1 MEEGQT
7 PTDLKSEQS
16 EPGVAQNG
24 LDAASKSGSLEG
36 DNATPLDQ
44 GKAVPSPFTA
54 AVNRLTKRSLVPISQ
69 PAEPA
74 SGAGTPS
81 VDATGQDAKSPAP
94 QDDPEGEPE
103 DAEMGGVEED
113 NKAEDGDAEKDDAVE
128 DPQATPAPQN
138 TTEKTQTN
146 EELAAAANSHL
157 VQQTHQIILPSYS
170 TWFDMHQ
177 IHPLEKKSLPEFF
190 NARNRSKTPAVYKD
204 YRDFMVN
211 TYRLNPVEYLTVTA
225 CRRNLAGDVCAIMRV
240 HAFLEQWGLINYQ
253 VDPQT
258 RPSNIGPPFTGH
270 FRITADTPRG
280 LQPFQPGPNTFTTP
294 GKPHASTERA
304 KSATP
309 AVKADLNVEV
319 RRNVYDEKGKEIKA
333 KEDANKQANGETNGT
348 GSAEAA
354 TKAMDDAAKEPKKTF
369 NCYSCGIDCT
379 RSRFHYAKTDG
390 ATNPTKPEE
399 LKYDLCPNCYFQSR
413 MPSSHRSSDF
423 VKMEDP
429 TYNAI
434 ADKDAPWT
442 DSETLLLLEGLE
454 TFDNDW
460 VAVSKHVGTRTR
472 EECVMKFL
480 QLDIQDQ
487 YLENGVQNGS
497 TSLRTLGGREPITQ
511 AENPVMSVVS
521 FLAQL
526 ADPKVVAAAS
536 SRSVHQLLKEIKSN
550 LEKGQ
555 GGATTSDADQDKEK
569 DVKAEGR
576 TEDSMDVDNQSRSA
590 AANGSQPSA
599 EVDLATVGLASAAGR
614 STGLASMEE
623 RELTRLVGAGV
634 NLTLQKFELK
644 LQQFAEME
652 ETVQA
657 ERRDLEKGRQQL
669 FLDRLAFKK
678 RVIEMDKAMKAA
690 AIKAPEEG
698 MRMMQEVFG
707 SHSKGLVLSSDAAAG
722 QDDGAQHQPPGMDG
736 GEMFKRV
743 EA

>member
-1 MEEGQT
+1 
-7 PTDLKSEQS
+7 
-16 EPGVAQNG
+16 
-24 LDAASKSGSLEG
+24 
-36 DNATPLDQ
+36 
-44 GKAVPSPFTA
+44 
-54 AVNRLTKRSLVPISQ
+54 
-69 PAEPA
+69 
-74 SGAGTPS
+74 
-81 VDATGQDAKSPAP
+81 
-94 QDDPEGEPE
+94 
-103 DAEMGGVEED
+103 MGGVEED
-113 NKAEDGDAEKDDAVE
+113 AKAEDVDGEKDPMEDA
-128 DPQATPAPQN
+128 QATSAAQA
-138 TTEKTQTN
+138 TAEKTQTT
-146 EELAAAANSHL
+146 EELAAAASSHL

-211 TYRLNPVEYLTVTA
+211 TYRLNPIEYLTVTA

-270 FRITADTPRG
+270 FRIIADTPRG
-280 LQPFQPGPNTFTTP
+280 LQPFQPGPNTITTP

-309 AVKADLNVEV
+309 ATKADLNVEV
-319 RRNVYDEKGKEIKA
+319 RRNVYDEKGKELKS
-333 KEDANKQANGETNGT
+333 KQETEKQANGEANGT
-348 GSAEAA
+348 AELAA
-354 TKAMDDAAKEPKKTF
+354 KAMEETAKDKKVY

-379 RSRFHYAKTDG
+379 KSRFHYAKTDG
-390 ATNPTKPEE
+390 ANATKPEE

-423 VKMEDP
+423 VKMEDLSYDSVP
-429 TYNAI
+429 
-434 ADKDAPWT
+434 DKDAPWT
-442 DSETLLLLEGLE
+442 DTETLLLLEGLE

-460 VAVSKHVGTRTR
+460 TAVSKHVGTRTR

-487 YLENGVQNGS
+487 YLEDGIQNGT
-497 TSLRTLGGREPITQ
+497 TSLRTLGGRDPISQT
-511 AENPVMSVVS
+511 ENPVMSVVS

-536 SRSVHQLLKEIKSN
+536 SRSTEQLMEEIKSN
-550 LEKGQ
+550 LEKGA
-555 GGATTSDADQDKEK
+555 GGSAKETQDKDK
-569 DVKAEGR
+569 DVKAEG
-576 TEDSMDVDNQSRSA
+576 TSTDNMEVDTAVQPPTTSTPSA
-590 AANGSQPSA
+590 AGGV
-599 EVDLATVGLASAAGR
+599 EIDLATVGLATAASR
-614 STGLASMEE
+614 AAGLASMEE

-652 ETVQA
+652 EIVQA

-678 RVIEMDKAMKAA
+678 RVKEMENAFRAA
-690 AIKAPEEG
+690 SLKSPEEG
-698 MRMMQEVFG
+698 LRLMQEVVGNQGKYIFG
-707 SHSKGLVLSSDAAAG
+707 QANGRDGEDVSPPAG
-722 QDDGAQHQPPGMDG
+722 PDGADG
-736 GEMFKRV
+736 LKKMEI
-743 EA
+743 

>member
-1 MEEGQT
+1 M
-7 PTDLKSEQS
+7 
-16 EPGVAQNG
+16 
-24 LDAASKSGSLEG
+24 
-36 DNATPLDQ
+36 
-44 GKAVPSPFTA
+44 
-54 AVNRLTKRSLVPISQ
+54 PISQ

-74 SGAGTPS
+74 SNAETPS
-81 VDATGQDAKSPAP
+81 GAANAKSPAP
-94 QDDPEGEPE
+94 QEDPEGEPE
-103 DAEMGGVEED
+103 DTDMGGVDEET
-113 NKAEDGDAEKDDAVE
+113 KAEDGEAEKDAME
-128 DPQATPAPQN
+128 DSQATPAPQ
-138 TTEKTQTN
+138 TAAEKTQSN

-177 IHPLEKKSLPEFF
+177 VHPLEKKSLPEFF
-190 NARNRSKTPAVYKD
+190 NTRNRSKTPAVYKD

-211 TYRLNPVEYLTVTA
+211 TYRLNPIEYLTVTA

-270 FRITADTPRG
+270 FRVTADTPRG

-294 GKPHASTERA
+294 GKPHTSTERA

-309 AVKADLNVEV
+309 ATKADLNLEV
-319 RRNVYDEKGKEIKA
+319 RRNVYDEKGKELKS
-333 KEDANKQANGETNGT
+333 KDESTKQANGEPNGT
-348 GSAEAA
+348 ASAEAA
-354 TKAMDDAAKEPKKTF
+354 TKAMEESAKEPKKTF

-390 ATNPTKPEE
+390 AAQPTKPEE

-413 MPSSHRSSDF
+413 MPSTHRSSDF

-429 TYNAI
+429 TYNSI
-434 ADKDAPWT
+434 PDKDAPWT
-442 DSETLLLLEGLE
+442 DGEVLLLLEGLE

-460 VAVSKHVGTRTR
+460 AAVSKQVGTRTR

-487 YLENGVQNGS
+487 YLEESTQNGT
-497 TSLRTLGGREPITQ
+497 TSLRTLAGREPISQ

-536 SRSVHQLLKEIKSN
+536 SRTTEQMLKEIRGN
-550 LEKGQ
+550 MEKGQ
-555 GGATTSDADQDKEK
+555 GGSASSDKDGQDKEK
-569 DVKAEGR
+569 DVKPEGE
-576 TEDSMDVDNQSRSA
+576 TSDNMEVDGQSQA
-590 AANGSQPSA
+590 VAANGTKKPSA
-599 EVDLATVGLASAAGR
+599 ESDLATVGLATSAGR
-614 STGLASMEE
+614 SNGLASMEE

-634 NLTLQKFELK
+634 NLTLQKFEFK

-652 ETVQA
+652 EIVQA

-678 RVIEMDKAMKAA
+678 RVIEMDKAVKTAS
-690 AIKAPEEG
+690 IKSPEEG

-707 SHSKGLVLSSDAAAG
+707 NHSKGFAFENGTAQQG
-722 QDDGAQHQPPGMDG
+722 QGDGMDVVPGMGSDDG
-736 GEMFKRV
+736 FKSMTG
-743 EA
+743 

>member
-7 PTDLKSEQS
+7 PPVADLKREQS
-16 EPGVAQNG
+16 EPGLAQNG
-24 LDAASKSGSLEG
+24 LETATQGASLEG

-44 GKAVPSPFTA
+44 
-54 AVNRLTKRSLVPISQ
+54 VPISQ
-69 PAEPA
+69 PAEPTSA
-74 SGAGTPS
+74 ADTPSANATGTP
-81 VDATGQDAKSPAP
+81 ALAAAEAKSPAA
-94 QDDPEGEPE
+94 QDDPDGEPE

-113 NKAEDGDAEKDDAVE
+113 TKADDGDGEKDAVE
-128 DPQATPAPQN
+128 DSQATPAPQ
-138 TTEKTQTN
+138 TAAEKTQSN

-190 NARNRSKTPAVYKD
+190 NARNRSKTPSVYKD

-294 GKPHASTERA
+294 GKPHPSTDRA

-309 AVKADLNVEV
+309 ATKADLNVEL
-319 RRNVYDEKGKEIKA
+319 RRNVYDEKGKELKA
-333 KEDANKQANGETNGT
+333 KEDADKQANGDANGAS
-348 GSAEAA
+348 SAEAA
-354 TKAMDDAAKEPKKTF
+354 TKAMDEAAKEPKKTF

-390 ATNPTKPEE
+390 ATSTTKPDE

-423 VKMEDP
+423 VKMEDT
-429 TYNAI
+429 TYSGI
-434 ADKDAPWT
+434 PDKDAPWT
-442 DSETLLLLEGLE
+442 DGETLLLLEGLE
-454 TFDNDW
+454 AFDNDW
-460 VAVSKHVGTRTR
+460 TAVSKHVGTRTR

-487 YLENGVQNGS
+487 YLEDGIQNGS
-497 TSLRTLGGREPITQ
+497 TSLRTLGGREPINQ

-536 SRSVHQLLKEIKSN
+536 SRSTEQIVNEIRGG
-550 LEKGQ
+550 LERGQ
-555 GGATTSDADQDKEK
+555 GDATASGKEQDKDK
-569 DVKAEGR
+569 AVKAEGQAD
-576 TEDSMDVDNQSRSA
+576 DSM
-590 AANGSQPSA
+590 
-599 EVDLATVGLASAAGR
+599 EVDGESRPTATSGTRPSPESELATIGLATSASRAA
-614 STGLASMEE
+614 GLASMEE
-623 RELTRLVGAGV
+623 RELTRLVGAAV

-652 ETVQA
+652 EIVQA

-678 RVIEMDKAMKAA
+678 RVIDMDKAMKTAS
-690 AIKAPEEG
+690 IKSPEEG
-698 MRMMQEVFG
+698 MRLMQEVFG
-707 SHSKGLVLSSDAAAG
+707 NQSKGYVFGGSGKD
-722 QDDGAQHQPPGMDG
+722 DDGVQPPSAEG
-736 GEMFKRV
+736 GEGFKRIEV
-743 EA
+743 

>member
-1 MEEGQT
+1 VRT
-7 PTDLKSEQS
+7 TSPLHWRIAK
-16 EPGVAQNG
+16 
-24 LDAASKSGSLEG
+24 L
-36 DNATPLDQ
+36 TPL
-44 GKAVPSPFTA
+44 A
-54 AVNRLTKRSLVPISQ
+54 AVPISQ
-69 PAEPA
+69 PAGPTSNADTPA
-74 SGAGTPS
+74 N
-81 VDATGQDAKSPAP
+81 ATTNDAKSPGGG
-94 QDDPEGEPE
+94 DDPEGEAE
-103 DAEMGGVEED
+103 DAEMGGVDED
-113 NKAEDGDAEKDDAVE
+113 TKPEDGDAEKDAME
-128 DPQATPAPQN
+128 DSQATPAPQ
-138 TTEKTQTN
+138 TAQEKTQSN

-190 NARNRSKTPAVYKD
+190 NARNRSKTPSVYKD

-211 TYRLNPVEYLTVTA
+211 TYRLNPIEYLTVTA

-309 AVKADLNVEV
+309 ATKADLNVEV
-319 RRNVYDEKGKEIKA
+319 RRNVYDEKGKELKA
-333 KEDANKQANGETNGT
+333 KDDAGKQANGEANGT
-348 GSAEAA
+348 ASAEAA
-354 TKAMDDAAKEPKKTF
+354 TKAMDEAAKEPKKTV

-399 LKYDLCPNCYFQSR
+399 LKYDLCPNCYLQSR

-429 TYNAI
+429 SYNAI
-434 ADKDAPWT
+434 PDKDAPWT
-442 DSETLLLLEGLE
+442 DGEVLLLLEGLE

-472 EECVMKFL
+472 EECVIKFL

-487 YLENGVQNGS
+487 YLEEGVQSGT
-497 TSLRTLGGREPITQ
+497 TSLRTLGGREPINQT
-511 AENPVMSVVS
+511 ENPVMSVVS

-536 SRSVHQLLKEIKSN
+536 SRSTEQLLKEIRGN

-555 GGATTSDADQDKEK
+555 GGSATEDKDKE
-569 DVKAEGR
+569 VKPEGAA
-576 TEDSMDVDNQSRSA
+576 EDSMEVDRPA
-590 AANGSQPSA
+590 VANGNSKPSA
-599 EVDLATVGLASAAGR
+599 ESDLATVGLATSASR
-614 STGLASMEE
+614 SNGLASMEE

-652 ETVQA
+652 EIVQA

-669 FLDRLAFKK
+669 FLDRLSFKK
-678 RVIEMDKAMKAA
+678 RVVEMEKAVRGAS
-690 AIKAPEEG
+690 IKSPEEG
-698 MRMMQEVFG
+698 MRMMAEIFG
-707 SHSKGLVLSSDAAAG
+707 NYGKGLAFGDVNGNGTEGEGLVA
-722 QDDGAQHQPPGMDG
+722 PG
-736 GEMFKRV
+736 GEAESKKV
-743 EA
+743 EF